1 MILDVFKYYAGF
13 PKLEGVKSIF
23 AQGRSDRLQYSKL
36 QEFVDNMA
44 VHSRLNIDNY
54 VFGQSYDAVK
64 ARIDQLLGT
73 YLFVEFGEF
82 NSIRDNRNS
91 IQDKFR
97 IAVTIAGKTDSSS
110 DLVELAII
118 SQETLQLIHQLR
130 VLQFKDQEKHPWLKE
145 ISDQHSIEPFVA
157 KEFSSIGWTIIFNR
171 EGTDMLELKEA
182 LKLVQHP

>member
-13 PKLEGVKSIF
+13 PDLKGVQSIF
-23 AQGRSDRLQYSKL
+23 SAGRSEKPQYKEL
-36 QEFVDNMA
+36 QEFIDHMP
-44 VHSRLNIDNY
+44 VHSRLPIDHY

-82 NSIRDNRNS
+82 ESTRDNRNS

-97 IAVTIAGKTDSSS
+97 MAITIAGKTGSSS
-110 DLVELAII
+110 DLVELAVI
-118 SQETLQLIHQLR
+118 SEETLQLVHQLR
-130 VLQFKDQEKHPWLKE
+130 VLQYKDQERHPWLKE
-145 ISDQHSIEPFVA
+145 ISDQHTIEPFVA